1 MRIAMTGA
9 TGLIGSALAPALAAQ
24 GHEIIRLV
32 RRNPRAEAGEYYF
45 DPLVE
50 QMDWRALEGVEAVIH
65 LAGENIGQRWTRQ
78 AKERIHRSRVV
89 GAAMLVRAMK
99 EAPQRPRVFISASAV
114 GYYGPRGHEPIT
126 EEAGPGQGFL
136 ARVCQEWE
144 AAAMAAHEMGVR
156 VVLARMG
163 VVLSAWGGALARLL
177 PIFRLGLGGPVGSG
191 QQYVSWVALDDV
203 VAAFLWLLEKEELT
217 GPFNVTSPEPVTF
230 AELARTLGRVLGRP
244 AFLRVP
250 GFLLRLALGEMAQE
264 TLLSGQRALPKRLLD
279 SRFQFRFPRLEE
291 ALHHLL
297 GRS

>member
-45 DPLVE
+45 DPLVA

-78 AKERIHRSRVV
+78 VKERIHRSRVV

-163 VVLSAWGGALARLL
+163 VVLSARGGALARLL

-279 SRFQFRFPRLEE
+279 SGFQFRFPRLEE

>member
-1 MRIAMTGA
+1 
-9 TGLIGSALAPALAAQ
+9 
-24 GHEIIRLV
+24 
-32 RRNPRAEAGEYYF
+32 
-45 DPLVE
+45 
-50 QMDWRALEGVEAVIH
+50 
-65 LAGENIGQRWTRQ
+65 
-78 AKERIHRSRVV
+78 
-89 GAAMLVRAMK
+89 
-99 EAPQRPRVFISASAV
+99 
-114 GYYGPRGHEPIT
+114 
-126 EEAGPGQGFL
+126 
-136 ARVCQEWE
+136 
-144 AAAMAAHEMGVR
+144 MAAHEMGVR

-163 VVLSAWGGALARLL
+163 VVLSARGGALARLL

-279 SRFQFRFPRLEE
+279 SGFQFRFPRLEE

>member
-9 TGLIGSALAPALAAQ
+9 TGLIGSALASALAAQ

-45 DPLVE
+45 DPLVA

-163 VVLSAWGGALARLL
+163 VVLSARGGALARLL

-279 SRFQFRFPRLEE
+279 SGFQFRFPRLEE